1 MGHRMNLQ
9 QLIERRATERAKLSA
24 AENRPK
30 RIAASAAI
38 AWHYGKSVLII
49 SAAAIVWVLW
59 IVFSVV
65 FGAFLSQNK
74 VRGAIR

>member
-1 MGHRMNLQ
+1 MNLQ
-9 QLIERRATERAKLSA
+9 QLIERRATERAKLKA
-24 AENRPK
+24 AKEGPK
-30 RIAASAAI
+30 KAKAYAAL

-59 IVFSVV
+59 VVFSVV

>member
-1 MGHRMNLQ
+1 MNLQ
-9 QLIERRATERAKLSA
+9 QLIERRATERAKLRA
-24 AENRPK
+24 AKDGPK
-30 RIAASAAI
+30 RARAYAAL
-38 AWHYGKSVLII
+38 AWHYGKTVLIL
-49 SAAAIVWVLW
+49 SAAAIVWVVW

>member
-1 MGHRMNLQ
+1 MNLQ
-9 QLIERRATERAKLSA
+9 QLIERRATERAKLMA

-38 AWHYGKSVLII
+38 AWHYGKSALII
-49 SAAAIVWVLW
+49 SAAAIVWVVW

>member
-1 MGHRMNLQ
+1 MNLQ
-9 QLIERRATERAKLSA
+9 QLIERRATERAKLKA
-24 AENRPK
+24 AKEGPK
-30 RIAASAAI
+30 KAKAYAAL
-38 AWHYGKSVLII
+38 AWHYGKTVLIL
-49 SAAAIVWVLW
+49 SAAVIVWVLW